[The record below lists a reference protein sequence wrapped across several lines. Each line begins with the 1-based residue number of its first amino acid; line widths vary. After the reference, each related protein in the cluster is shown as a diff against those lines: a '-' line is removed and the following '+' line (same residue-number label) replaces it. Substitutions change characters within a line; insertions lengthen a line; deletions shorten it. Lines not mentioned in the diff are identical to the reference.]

1 MPDDVQKDV
10 TEVAEQNASVQELTS
25 PETTAQAATQSDAD
39 EVVPKKAFLARVG
52 EESEKRRRAEDEAR
66 IEREARIRAEAERDA
81 ARQAPVQAQARKTR
95 YSLVDLQN
103 AVDAGQ
109 IDQRKM
115 WEIWEQQNDER
126 ITEAATAKARE
137 VFSESTVVNRIQSKR
152 HAYSRLVPG
161 WNTPGT
167 DANRRAEVAFLDLLA
182 DGLPRTAATEVL
194 ALERAFGALDALE
207 RTNRSN
213 DLTQQE
219 RTTSVEVGNTG
230 VEKLN
235 GNKKVNFR
243 KLLTPGEMADYTR
256 QVEAGDTTWEEV
268 ENDVLWSLSQNTNGI
283 LRDKMQARLAGLR

>member
-1 MPDDVQKDV
+1 MADDVQKDV
-10 TEVAEQNASVQELTS
+10 TGADEQNASTQESTS
-25 PETTAQAATQSDAD
+25 PEATAQAATQSDAD
-39 EVVPKKAFLARVG
+39 ELVPKKAFLARVG

-81 ARQAPVQAQARKTR
+81 ARQAPAQAQTRKTR

-126 ITEAATAKARE
+126 IAEAATAKARE

-152 HAYSRLVPG
+152 NAYNRLVPG

-167 DANRRAEVAFLDLLA
+167 EANRKAEVAFFDLLA

-194 ALERAFGALDALE
+194 ALERAFGSLDTLE
-207 RTNRSN
+207 RTNRSE
-213 DLTQQE
+213 DITQQE
-219 RTTSVEVGNTG
+219 RPVSNEGGSSGG
-230 VEKLN
+230 VKPSNGVKGDVLKYLSPAEKSSYD
-235 GNKKVNFR
+235 
-243 KLLTPGEMADYTR
+243 LLVRQGRMTWEQVR
-256 QVEAGDTTWEEV
+256 EQVEWSMKQ
-268 ENDVLWSLSQNTNGI
+268 DVNPK
-283 LRDKMQARLAGLR
+283 LRDQMLARVK